1 MVSVPVAESKDHIAL
16 FPHVPDVLAAANTV
30 VGNSVIISANTKNR
44 LHILFFIFFLLKI
57 CDIVRVDKAL
67 IFILYIL
74 SYITGV
80 DG

>member
-30 VGNSVIISANTKNR
+30 VGNSVITSANTKNR

-67 IFILYIL
+67 IFVLYIL
-74 SYITGV
+74 SCITGV

>member
-1 MVSVPVAESKDHIAL
+1 MVSVPVTESKDHIAL

-67 IFILYIL
+67 IFVLYIL
-74 SYITGV
+74 SCITGV

>member
-1 MVSVPVAESKDHIAL
+1 MVSVPMAESKDHIAL

-57 CDIVRVDKAL
+57 CDIARVDKAL
-67 IFILYIL
+67 IFVLYIL
-74 SYITGV
+74 SCITGV